1 MFCKVKVMNA
11 SNFSIVMAS
20 VMEVLVWLAGA
31 GS

>member
-11 SNFSIVMAS
+11 SSFSIVMAS
-20 VMEVLVWLAGA
+20 VIEVLVCLAGS